1 MTDYFLIPLNP
12 PLVVSGR
19 VEVVDESDG
28 ERPFDFENGLAIA
41 VSENW
46 LDGEYTADY
55 SYKVVMPNGRVYE
68 VDNTLIT
75 SAEPWTPSA
84 RPVNNIAALSGG
96 STPAPSAFSTEV
108 WNELSSNG
116 PMSIKEIRA
125 WAGGD
130 ARRRMVT
137 VALRDLQDRGLI
149 VIDGGG
155 RYWATHKGQLLPFVR
170 SAEFTPSTDGDIARE
185 ING

>member
-1 MTDYFLIPLNP
+1 MPNTTDYTLIPLNP

-19 VEVVDESDG
+19 VEVVREDEQ
-28 ERPFDFENGLAIA
+28 PFDFENGLAVA
-41 VSENW
+41 LAEM
-46 LDGEYTADY
+46 LDSDGTHYDY
-55 SYKVVMPNGRVYE
+55 SVVMPNGRVYE
-68 VDNTLIT
+68 VGCYLIT
-75 SAEPWTPSA
+75 SAEPWTPNA
-84 RPVNNIAALSGG
+84 RPVNNSERGGG

-137 VALRDLQDRGLI
+137 VALRDLQERGLV